1 LIGRKFK
8 TKQNLKVIAG
18 GAMIDLDLAGKRA
31 VVTGASLGIGAAVV
45 KELADMGATV
55 VFCARNQDSVDA
67 LADYSDRVTGLVADL
82 GEQASTEQFLDEVE
96 ALGGADILVN
106 NVGASPSRN
115 FLYMS
120 DEDWHALHELNM
132 LSAVRCTR
140 RLLPKMRSQQWGRV
154 VMVASAAAKYPSA
167 ALIDYGTTKAA
178 MISLS
183 KSLARKYGADGVL
196 VNSILP
202 GLIHTAMWE
211 RAATEI
217 AEASGSTMGEVL
229 QKNGKTVPV
238 GRYGRSE
245 EVAQVI
251 AFLCS
256 NAGSY
261 VNGTAIE
268 VDGGSAGHI

>member
-1 LIGRKFK
+1 
-8 TKQNLKVIAG
+8 
-18 GAMIDLDLAGKRA
+18 MIDLDLTGRRA
-31 VVTGASLGIGAAVV
+31 VVTGASLGIGASVV
-45 KELADMGATV
+45 KELADMGALV
-55 VFCARNQDSVDA
+55 VFCARNQDSVDT
-67 LADYSDRVTGLVADL
+67 LAAYSDQVVGLVADM
-82 GEQASTEQFLDEVE
+82 GDQASTEKFLDEVE
-96 ALGGADILVN
+96 TLGGADILIN

-120 DEDWHALHELNM
+120 DEDWQSLNELNL

-140 RLLPKMRSQQWGRV
+140 RLLPKMRSQKWGRV
-154 VMVASAAAKYPSA
+154 VMIASGAAKYPSA
-167 ALIDYGTTKAA
+167 TLIDYGTTKAA

-217 AEASGSTMGEVL
+217 ADAAGTSMEDVL

-238 GRYGRSE
+238 GRYGTSE

-256 NAGSY
+256 NAASY
-261 VNGTAIE
+261 VNGAAIE
-268 VDGGSAGHI
+268 VDGGSASHI

>member
-1 LIGRKFK
+1 
-8 TKQNLKVIAG
+8 
-18 GAMIDLDLAGKRA
+18 MIDLDLAGKRA